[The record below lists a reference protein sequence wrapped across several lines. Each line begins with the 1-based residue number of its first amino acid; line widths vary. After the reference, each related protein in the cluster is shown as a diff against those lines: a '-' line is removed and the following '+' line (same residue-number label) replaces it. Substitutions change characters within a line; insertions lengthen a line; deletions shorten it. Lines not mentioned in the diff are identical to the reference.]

1 MKFLLLFIFFIFG
14 FGMLL
19 FSILRGVGQM
29 IFGKQSYNNHSGN
42 SNPKSHFSTNERSDN
57 AKKIFNKNEG
67 EYVNYEEI
75 KE

>member
-1 MKFLLLFIFFIFG
+1 MKFLLLFIFLIFG

-29 IFGKQSYNNHSGN
+29 MFGKQTYNNNTRNNNHK
-42 SNPKSHFSTNERSDN
+42 SNFSEREKNDN